1 LGAVS
6 LGEESLAVGVGV
18 AFGFLSRKLYLLLG
32 VGIILMV
39 NLGDSAKRKSVMK
52 MGEDDI
58 LVERRQGEG
67 EPDI

>member
-1 LGAVS
+1 
-6 LGEESLAVGVGV
+6 
-18 AFGFLSRKLYLLLG
+18 
-32 VGIILMV
+32 MV